1 MKMIDFEVMKDFP
14 GKKESIKDIYKVMAF
29 QFGQLFSLVDGFEK
43 DSYTKSGLIQNYPDL
58 APMLRREELSEKDY
72 KTLNIYLDRLIK
84 LSELRVDKMR
94 DDLRKSGI
102 YEKATIKGWMDA
114 NRHKE
119 EGKYAKAFYWTLLN
133 YLDSY
138 RAASTGIL

>member
-1 MKMIDFEVMKDFP
+1 
-14 GKKESIKDIYKVMAF
+14 
-29 QFGQLFSLVDGFEK
+29 
-43 DSYTKSGLIQNYPDL
+43 
-58 APMLRREELSEKDY
+58 
-72 KTLNIYLDRLIK
+72 
-84 LSELRVDKMR
+84 MR

-102 YEKATIKGWMDA
+102 YEKATIKGWMNE